1 MYWKCLSC
9 KSDTYYLETSY
20 WSIHL
25 IDCYFDIP
33 ECSGSGCTSQKP
45 RTEGQR
51 MFIMLLFFFFCITFQ
66 INYRRTSPLRAPL
79 WKTPPHFSA
88 NIPYPSHTLLPDPTT
103 PTPPLLSLQSECH
116 QCGFLGSLFILPIA
130 VSKKVSSFS
139 HDIFL
144 RGWDIN
150 PSSNSQPRGPGVAV
164 WSFTQNLP
172 STFKPTRNQGP
183 NWY

>member
-1 MYWKCLSC
+1 MYITKAPNRRSE
-9 KSDTYYLETSY
+9 DVYYVVV
-20 WSIHL
+20 
-25 IDCYFDIP
+25 
-33 ECSGSGCTSQKP
+33 
-45 RTEGQR
+45 
-51 MFIMLLFFFFCITFQ
+51 FFFCITFQ

-116 QCGFLGSLFILPIA
+116 QYGYLGSLFILPIA

-183 NWY
+183 NWYSIQTSQPHKGVTLEENSSDKLVFKWIINK